1 MIKITLE
8 KFVGKCYNDYI
19 DLRGQIMKTI
29 LITGAS
35 RGIGRAIALK
45 FASEGYSIILNYNTN
60 EKKAKELAKIIEKM
74 GAKCLLIKA
83 DVSNDTEVTNMVNI
97 ALKEFGKIDVLVN
110 NAGVA
115 LSKLLQDTT
124 KAEIDHV
131 FGVNSFGTI
140 NCTKAVAPHMIS
152 EKAGK
157 IINISSIWG
166 DVGAS
171 METIYSASKG
181 AVIAFTKALAKEFA
195 PSGINVN
202 CVCPGVIDTDML
214 NEYTEDEKNELIEQ
228 TPLNRL
234 GTGDDVADAV
244 YFLAS
249 NNASFITGQVLT
261 IDGGFAL

>member
-1 MIKITLE
+1 
-8 KFVGKCYNDYI
+8 
-19 DLRGQIMKTI
+19 MKTV

-35 RGIGRAIALK
+35 RGIGREIAIK
-45 FASEGYSIILNYNTN
+45 FASEGYNIVLNYNAS
-60 EKKAKELAKIIEKM
+60 EAKAKVIAKYIEDM
-74 GAKCLLIKA
+74 GVKCLLIKA
-83 DVSNDTEVTNMVNI
+83 DVSVESEVIDMVNI

-115 LSKLLQDTT
+115 LSKLFQLTT
-124 KAEIDHV
+124 TDEVARV
-131 FGVNSFGTI
+131 FGVNTFGVI
-140 NCTKAVAPHMIS
+140 NCSKAVVPSMVS

-166 DVGAS
+166 KVGAS

-181 AVIAFTKALAKEFA
+181 AVIAFTMALAKELA
-195 PSGINVN
+195 PSNISVN

-214 NEYTEDEKNELIEQ
+214 LEYTEDDKKELKEQ

-234 GTGDDVADAV
+234 GTPQDVANAV

-249 NNASFITGQVLT
+249 DNATFITGQVIT
-261 IDGGFAL
+261 VDGGFAL